1 MNTEQKYIHNVTVTK
16 VPIYDIPVYFV
27 ISNDQQKCQKFLG
40 DFKFSSFCAGEFV
53 DNRNMYGLFIIL
65 NPYNNAHPLYN
76 GIITHEA
83 VHATLSLFA
92 KIGIELKTL
101 DSETMAYHTEWF
113 VDRIYAILK
122 KLNLLDKVAIKK

>member
-1 MNTEQKYIHNVTVTK
+1 MSTEQKYIHNVTVTK

-53 DNRNMYGLFIIL
+53 D
-65 NPYNNAHPLYN
+65 
-76 GIITHEA
+76 
-83 VHATLSLFA
+83 
-92 KIGIELKTL
+92 
-101 DSETMAYHTEWF
+101 
-113 VDRIYAILK
+113 RIYAILK